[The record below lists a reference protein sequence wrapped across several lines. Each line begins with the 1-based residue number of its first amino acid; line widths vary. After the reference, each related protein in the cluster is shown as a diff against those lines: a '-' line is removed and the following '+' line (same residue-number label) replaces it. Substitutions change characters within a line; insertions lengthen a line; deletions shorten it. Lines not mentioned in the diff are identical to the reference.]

1 MKPLFAGLFAVAFV
15 LVTPAARAQETGPAL
30 ETAEPK
36 LRAALHCPS
45 SFDDPDHGPVL
56 LVHGTF
62 TDDGYNW
69 GWSYLPALTAAGFDV
84 CTVTL
89 PDHSLGDMQVQAEYV
104 VYAVRQMAA
113 RSGDLVSMIGASQGT
128 LHPRWAVK
136 WWADVRGS
144 VDDIIFLAG
153 PHHGTDV
160 ARLGATLGQ
169 CFASCWQMASGS
181 NYLTA
186 LNDGDGTPGHI
197 SYTSLYT
204 LTDEL
209 VQPQLPTSTSVLD
222 GATNVAIQDLCP
234 TRPVDHVS
242 ISTSDA
248 VAYWL
253 AVDALTH
260 PGAADPARFD
270 IATCAQPFIDGTTP
284 LDLFSA
290 EGSANFNGQYIAA
303 EPPLKAY
310 AKPSSASPGDAPQG
324 AAADDGE
331 PAPTTAPDPVGET
344 PVGDEGAAR
353 VEGVSLPATG
363 TNVLRLI
370 ATAMVALALGLAL
383 RERVRRATQSV

>member
-1 MKPLFAGLFAVAFV
+1 
-15 LVTPAARAQETGPAL
+15 
-30 ETAEPK
+30 
-36 LRAALHCPS
+36 
-45 SFDDPDHGPVL
+45 
-56 LVHGTF
+56 
-62 TDDGYNW
+62 
-69 GWSYLPALTAAGFDV
+69 
-84 CTVTL
+84 
-89 PDHSLGDMQVQAEYV
+89 
-104 VYAVRQMAA
+104 MAA

-136 WWADVRGS
+136 WWPDVRGS

-153 PHHGTDV
+153 PHHGTAV
-160 ARLGATLGQ
+160 TQLGTNFGR
-169 CFASCWQMASGS
+169 CFASCWQMAVGS
-181 NYLTA
+181 NYLAA
-186 LNDGDGTPGHI
+186 LNAGDETPGDI

-270 IATCAQPFIDGTTP
+270 VATCAQPFIEGTTP

-290 EGSANFNGQYIAA
+290 EGSANFDGEYVDA

-310 AKPSSASPGDAPQG
+310 AKPSSASPGGDGPQG
-324 AAADDGE
+324 APTDDEG
-331 PAPTTAPDPVGET
+331 PAPTAAPGDDPGEET
-344 PVGDEGAAR
+344 PVGSENPAR
-353 VEGVSLPATG
+353 VGGVSLPATG
-363 TNVLRLI
+363 AGVLRLV
-370 ATAMVALALGLAL
+370 ATAMVLLAYGLLLLMRSSRNA
-383 RERVRRATQSV
+383 ERLIFPASSRNGSSVNS